1 MREHLFLAGSLAV
14 SLTGCAAAGSTQS
27 EARPNV
33 IVVLTDDQ
41 GIANLSCL
49 GNEYIE
55 TPNIDRLY
63 EQSVRMTDFHV
74 SPLSTPTRS
83 AIISG
88 RYPIR
93 NGAWATFKGR
103 DVLSSTSP
111 TIADMFRSGGYS
123 TALFGKWHLGDNY
136 PSRAT
141 DRGFDYVVQHA
152 SGGVGELSDYW
163 GNSYF
168 DDTYMVNNEPVEFD
182 GYCTD
187 VWFAQAEKYI
197 TEQVANDK
205 PFFVYLATNA
215 PHSPHYAPE
224 EYVTPYEPLVEQ
236 GIIRDAGYYGQ
247 IKNID
252 DNFGRLDKFLS
263 DNGLAENTI
272 VIFMT
277 DNGAPPHDN
286 PWTMGYTGGKSSP
299 MEGGHRVP
307 FFVRWAN
314 GGLSGGVDIDGLASH
329 VDILPT
335 LASLCGVELS
345 DEYILDGIDLSDVL
359 LQRGEIPEDRTVFIH
374 HRQGPE
380 APFDVDKSVVMQDK
394 WRLISGENLYDVVA
408 ERSQESDVATEH
420 SAVVESLRAANDQ
433 FIAQTKLLDEYQR
446 FIPVAVIDPAKQSV
460 ATLTIQHAMG
470 QDPGLWMP
478 YQIAE
483 GIRNRNN
490 GYEIEIPKDMRC
502 KISLARWPRECPG
515 AIWGVPSE
523 NPKAMFEYT
532 SITPESASLK
542 IGSDAAMVKE
552 ITKDMY
558 EVNYEVDLK
567 AGRHFIETDFIDDGK
582 PFGAYYIYIE
592 AI

>member
-1 MREHLFLAGSLAV
+1 MITKSKILMTTFASMSIVGVA
-14 SLTGCAAAGSTQS
+14 QS
-27 EARPNV
+27 RPNV
-33 IVVLTDDQ
+33 IVILTDDQ

-55 TPNIDRLY
+55 TPHIDKLY
-63 EQSVRMTDFHV
+63 EESVRMTNFHV

-136 PSRAT
+136 PARAT
-141 DRGFDYVVQHA
+141 DRGFDYAVQHA

-168 DDTYMVNNEPVEFD
+168 DDTYMVNNEPVEFE

-187 VWFAQAEKYI
+187 VWFSEVERYIADRVAE
-197 TEQVANDK
+197 DK

-236 GIIRDAGYYGQ
+236 GIIKDAGYYGQ

-252 DNFGRLDKFLS
+252 DNVGRLDKFLIDS
-263 DNGLAENTI
+263 GIADDTI
-272 VIFMT
+272 LIFMT
-277 DNGAPPHDN
+277 DNGAPPADN
-286 PWTMGYTGGKSSP
+286 PWRMGYNGGKSSP
-299 MEGGHRVP
+299 LEGGHRVP
-307 FFVRWAN
+307 FFVRWCD
-314 GGLSGGVDIDGLASH
+314 GGIMGGVDVDGLASH

-335 LASLCGVELS
+335 LAELCDIELD
-345 DEYILDGIDLSDVL
+345 DEYILDGIDISDAL
-359 LQRGEIPEDRTVFIH
+359 LREGEIESDRTLFIH

-380 APFDVDKSVVMQDK
+380 APFDRDKSVVMRDK
-394 WRLISGENLYDVVA
+394 WRLLSGEQLYDVVA
-408 ERSQESDVATEH
+408 ERAQQSDIAAENRD
-420 SAVVESLRAANDQ
+420 VVESMLAANDE
-433 FIAQTKLLDEYQR
+433 FIAQTKLLDEYQN
-446 FIPVAVIDPAKQSV
+446 FIPAAVIDPSKQAV

-470 QDPGLWMP
+470 EDPGLWMP
-478 YQIAE
+478 DQIAA
-483 GIRNRNN
+483 GVRNRNN
-490 GYEIEIPKDMRC
+490 GYEIELAHDMKC

-515 AIWGVPSE
+515 RIWGVPE
-523 NPKAMFEYT
+523 LNPKSMFEY
-532 SITPESASLK
+532 SVITPQSATLK
-542 IGSDAAMVKE
+542 IDSSEPMVRA
-552 ITKDMY
+552 ITADSR
-558 EVNYEVDLK
+558 EVLFEVDLA
-567 AGRHFIETDFIDDGK
+567 AGRHFIETNFVIDGES
-582 PFGAYYIYIE
+582 FGAYYVYIE
-592 AI
+592 